1 MSMYIASLWVL
12 LSCILFSLSIK
23 RHYVC
28 IIDET
33 NIPHHIGTKLCRVGG
48 FLCLILSF
56 ILLFNQYG
64 TALGLVYLAAL
75 FTVASLIQTLLLS
88 YLTNRINKIIVVL
101 VVLTSV
107 LLLPVN

>member
-1 MSMYIASLWVL
+1 MSMYTASLWVL

-28 IIDET
+28 IADET
-33 NIPHHIGTKLCRVGG
+33 KIPHPSGTKLCRVGG

-56 ILLFNQYG
+56 ILLFKLYG

-75 FTVASLIQTLLLS
+75 FTVASLIQTLILS

-101 VVLTSV
+101 VALTSV